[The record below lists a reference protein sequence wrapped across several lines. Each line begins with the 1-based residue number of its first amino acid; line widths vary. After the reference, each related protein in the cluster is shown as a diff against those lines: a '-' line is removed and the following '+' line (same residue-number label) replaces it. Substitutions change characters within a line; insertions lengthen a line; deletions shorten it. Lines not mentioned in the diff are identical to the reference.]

1 MEKNSRRRKDDGRR
15 RVEKRKSLPL
25 LSKNIFPRR
34 GLETSKR
41 EKQKLSYNF
50 VRQACVYFEQF
61 GCVILL
67 NNKQWEKR
75 LRGRRGFTRFTGSEV
90 FGKSAFFTLRLKSTN
105 WIKTRIHG
113 NVLGE
118 HDAAYFGNRLGTTKR
133 DSFEK
138 AGKRSS
144 FESGNRCE

>member
-1 MEKNSRRRKDDGRR
+1 MKSAVTIFRRISLRKDREDIAISIVTKVEKNSRRRKDDGRR

-105 WIKTRIHG
+105 
-113 NVLGE
+113 
-118 HDAAYFGNRLGTTKR
+118 
-133 DSFEK
+133 
-138 AGKRSS
+138 
-144 FESGNRCE
+144 